1 MPDVHEVARQ
11 VAGSICRNKS
21 VCFFLGSGAAI
32 DSSLD
37 PSLQL
42 PDGNK
47 IKQRLLKTP
56 GVPDEN
62 SLKQDLQVDTLTP
75 EMVWGKVVEVTKYS
89 DGISILLTLF
99 ERGGRNVLP
108 IPSTYR
114 FLAKLALL
122 QRSNVTLLTTNFDE
136 KLEKAFHEEIRT
148 AHESVKPILITAASN
163 EDFKKLQEDTTGQY
177 PHPILYKLHGT
188 LSRPHTIIST
198 PQRLESG
205 KKKLLNQVVK
215 RSDVI
220 VFIGY
225 SGADAGIYMAFK
237 DSLKGVLQ
245 PRTRH
250 IYWCKH
256 RPESIIHT
264 DMKLFL
270 DNAADKGFAIDYP
283 ENIDSRIFLR
293 EIWRELNEMGR
304 ETITFPAVAE
314 IDKDFCMRR
323 CEDYIPEL
331 LDRLPDPIHGGIQFT
346 SNVIS
351 SGLGEVV
358 DSGAIQRLR
367 NIKQLS
373 MAYYVFPDATHTRF
387 SHSLG
392 VAFLMNT
399 ALDVI
404 KRDQSNE
411 SLEVDNALMFD
422 CVLAGLL
429 HDIGHGPFGHSV
441 EIFMGRLQRRIKR
454 NHEDFTIEFVKSGLL
469 DLNSAL
475 NKVHHTRDRVLG
487 LLGED
492 AKLQPKH
499 FALRM
504 LLANKGFDVDRLD
517 FLLLDLYHT
526 GFNTKDTGLSEDLYM
541 SKARKHLV
549 DTILGNILVSK
560 SQNLPMEEQKRGEFP
575 QDATILCFR
584 DSEEIRKCLDDFFT
598 LYIAMYNWVYYRDL
612 NRCAQAMLAKALSF
626 AYDTGEIEI
635 RDIHAFTD
643 QELFALLEQSP
654 DNRVR
659 ELTKCVKYRYLF
671 DVKEFKPQASTKA
684 QEVEEHL
691 LERLGVEE
699 KRVDDLII
707 VDIAPAKAIDDFIY
721 LSDGE
726 NLTRYHFEPRDGR
739 LKGEY
744 KKLKRPRGYVFVPQ
758 SLRKKSS
765 TIEKCLKDSN
775 LF

>member
-1 MPDVHEVARQ
+1 
-11 VAGSICRNKS
+11 
-21 VCFFLGSGAAI
+21 
-32 DSSLD
+32 
-37 PSLQL
+37 
-42 PDGNK
+42 
-47 IKQRLLKTP
+47 
-56 GVPDEN
+56 
-62 SLKQDLQVDTLTP
+62 
-75 EMVWGKVVEVTKYS
+75 
-89 DGISILLTLF
+89 
-99 ERGGRNVLP
+99 
-108 IPSTYR
+108 
-114 FLAKLALL
+114 
-122 QRSNVTLLTTNFDE
+122 
-136 KLEKAFHEEIRT
+136 
-148 AHESVKPILITAASN
+148 
-163 EDFKKLQEDTTGQY
+163 
-177 PHPILYKLHGT
+177 
-188 LSRPHTIIST
+188 
-198 PQRLESG
+198 
-205 KKKLLNQVVK
+205 
-215 RSDVI
+215 
-220 VFIGY
+220 
-225 SGADAGIYMAFK
+225 
-237 DSLKGVLQ
+237 
-245 PRTRH
+245 
-250 IYWCKH
+250 
-256 RPESIIHT
+256 
-264 DMKLFL
+264 
-270 DNAADKGFAIDYP
+270 
-283 ENIDSRIFLR
+283 
-293 EIWRELNEMGR
+293 
-304 ETITFPAVAE
+304 
-314 IDKDFCMRR
+314 
-323 CEDYIPEL
+323 
-331 LDRLPDPIHGGIQFT
+331 
-346 SNVIS
+346 
-351 SGLGEVV
+351 
-358 DSGAIQRLR
+358 
-367 NIKQLS
+367 
-373 MAYYVFPDATHTRF
+373 
-387 SHSLG
+387 
-392 VAFLMNT
+392 
-399 ALDVI
+399 
-404 KRDQSNE
+404 
-411 SLEVDNALMFD
+411 
-422 CVLAGLL
+422 
-429 HDIGHGPFGHSV
+429 
-441 EIFMGRLQRRIKR
+441 
-454 NHEDFTIEFVKSGLL
+454 
-469 DLNSAL
+469 
-475 NKVHHTRDRVLG
+475 
-487 LLGED
+487 
-492 AKLQPKH
+492 
-499 FALRM
+499 M

-517 FLLLDLYHT
+517 FLLRDLYHT

-626 AYDTGEIEI
+626 AYDTGEIEL

>member
-1 MPDVHEVARQ
+1 
-11 VAGSICRNKS
+11 
-21 VCFFLGSGAAI
+21 
-32 DSSLD
+32 
-37 PSLQL
+37 
-42 PDGNK
+42 
-47 IKQRLLKTP
+47 
-56 GVPDEN
+56 
-62 SLKQDLQVDTLTP
+62 
-75 EMVWGKVVEVTKYS
+75 MVWGKVVEVTKYS

-517 FLLLDLYHT
+517 FLLRDLYHT